1 MASVD
6 TNVLVRLLAADDPA
20 QLQAARSCVQRAVR
34 SGESLYVPL
43 SVVLELECVL
53 RSRYQ
58 FPKERMTA
66 TFGALLESRELDFQD
81 EGAVERA
88 LQAYR
93 QNRVD
98 FAECLHLA
106 CAVSAA
112 RSPLLTFD
120 RAATG
125 MRGVKLLDVA
135 AG

>member
-34 SGESLYVPL
+34 AGESLYVPL
-43 SVVLELECVL
+43 SVVLELEWVL
-53 RSRYQ
+53 RSCYQ
-58 FPKERMTA
+58 YSKERMTA
-66 TFGALLESRELDFQD
+66 TLGALLETRELEFQD
-81 EGAVERA
+81 EATVERA

-106 CAVSAA
+106 CAISAGE
-112 RSPLLTFD
+112 SPLLTFD
-120 RAATG
+120 RGAINLKG
-125 MRGVKLLDVA
+125 IKLLDSMT
-135 AG
+135 G